1 MYQKNKIKIID
12 QISIL
17 SSNDMKQRTVIF
29 NSFYKKMERIIK
41 INKIFKK

>member
-17 SSNDMKQRTVIF
+17 SMKQKAVIF

-41 INKIFKK
+41 ISKIFKNK